1 MTKRSHVDL
10 GMDVPDLLSRM
21 RGSEDASV
29 LHEVTCYQWWN
40 SHEGSATHLDRRF
53 ASRRMALLY
62 TAKMNSEELIE
73 VASSMSKGWGDL
85 FPSMGVPALHAAASS
100 SGSSPPIELPN
111 MPFELTDRFLSLS
124 DDALQEYNNE
134 LTTAFYRLKVP
145 KGSLHRYTPR
155 ESSLVDA
162 EELLAILQKK
172 GKPPQQEHVKRQL
185 LLLSDIAG
193 FD

>member
-73 VASSMSKGWGDL
+73 VASSMSRVSMSTFQSFQDCLWPVCTGL
-85 FPSMGVPALHAAASS
+85 FRACLVL
-100 SGSSPPIELPN
+100 
-111 MPFELTDRFLSLS
+111 R
-124 DDALQEYNNE
+124 
-134 LTTAFYRLKVP
+134 
-145 KGSLHRYTPR
+145 RYYVR
-155 ESSLVDA
+155 A
-162 EELLAILQKK
+162 
-172 GKPPQQEHVKRQL
+172 
-185 LLLSDIAG
+185 
-193 FD
+193 